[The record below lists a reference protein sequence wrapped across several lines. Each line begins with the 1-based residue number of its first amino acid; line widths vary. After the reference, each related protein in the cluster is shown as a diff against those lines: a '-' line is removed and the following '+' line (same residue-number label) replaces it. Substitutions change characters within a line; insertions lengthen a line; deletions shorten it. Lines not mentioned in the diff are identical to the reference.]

1 MKPWERI
8 KDRIAH
14 LEARNEELYRR
25 IVALEREKRRQEQA
39 GPGTLLWMDRRN
51 REEAEQTFEP
61 SGGATQ

>member
-25 IVALEREKRRQEQA
+25 IVDLEKEKKRQAEG

-51 REEAEQTFEP
+51 RDEANHLF
-61 SGGATQ
+61 